1 MDSTSEARVVRSM
14 KLSMRKRKR
23 SQEQKEEK
31 IRVKREISSSL
42 NHSLQIMKYS

>member
-1 MDSTSEARVVRSM
+1 MDSTSVARAVRSM

-23 SQEQKEEK
+23 NQELKEEK
-31 IRVKREISSSL
+31 IRVKRGISSFL